1 MAGYVG
7 DQEFPSDVRDL
18 NSTPVIRRMSVPIH
32 EEFMTLPPHNLV
44 QSVLQLYEPDDQ
56 GFRLSDVTN
65 LYRSGPG
72 PLMQDTFFQSL
83 SSEQQQ
89 TLLDDLMNQVRS
101 YASLNDEQQL
111 QAHNMIS
118 EFSDFLIYRRE
129 AGNDEVQRPRDAN
142 WSKEDVFYYS
152 WAMFCSSRKLQAKMG
167 VAKHQALL
175 RDVTDYNERHH
186 ELNRALTDWNRV
198 DESDGVPGTS
208 DGYLEAQ
215 GNSTGGRGFECNAS
229 SSHGAHILRSA
240 SVGSNRV
247 ADTSTAA

>member
-1 MAGYVG
+1 
-7 DQEFPSDVRDL
+7 
-18 NSTPVIRRMSVPIH
+18 
-32 EEFMTLPPHNLV
+32 MTLPPHNLV

-72 PLMQDTFFQSL
+72 PLVQDTFFQSL

-118 EFSDFLIYRRE
+118 GFSDFLIYRRE
-129 AGNDEVQRPRDAN
+129 AGNHEVQRPRDAN

-167 VAKHQALL
+167 VAKHHALL
-175 RDVTDYNERHH
+175 RDVADYNEHH
-186 ELNRALTDWNRV
+186 QELNKALTEWNR
-198 DESDGVPGTS
+198 ELAKATEL
-208 DGYLEAQ
+208 LEQAMD
-215 GNSTGGRGFECNAS
+215 
-229 SSHGAHILRSA
+229 ILRRRGTQLGEGDL
-240 SVGSNRV
+240 SVVRPPPMARISSGPPPWHEQPRCRYLNCSV
-247 ADTSTAA
+247 K